1 MKYKRYPKRSA
12 INNYYPLPNEIF
24 ALNLSANEIAIY
36 SYLLYIEDRKTYQCY
51 PSYKTIG
58 QAVKLSRN
66 TVRKFILE
74 LENKRLIT
82 TEPTSIFTKDSRK
95 RNGSLLYTIR
105 PIQEAINYFH
115 EQQLER
121 YTKQNA

>member
-1 MKYKRYPKRSA
+1 MKYTRYPKRSA

-58 QAVKLSRN
+58 QAVRLSRN
-66 TVRKFILE
+66 TVRKFVLE

-82 TEPTSIFTKDSRK
+82 TEPTSIFTKDGRK

-121 YTKQNA
+121 YSKQSA